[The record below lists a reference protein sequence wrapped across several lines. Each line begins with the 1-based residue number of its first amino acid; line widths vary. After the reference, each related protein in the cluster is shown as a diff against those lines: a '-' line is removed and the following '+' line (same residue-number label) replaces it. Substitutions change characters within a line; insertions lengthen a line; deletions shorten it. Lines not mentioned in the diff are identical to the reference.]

1 MSQLPFQFGVSDEDA
16 TEVVSIFKRAGA
28 NLSVRAKKMFSSE
41 TPLHVACTYGN
52 LAVVKALVEGGALTN
67 IMDDRGRLPIDN
79 AKKALGNTILSS
91 KPNPQACID
100 YLEVKAK
107 SDGVSGNN
115 ILRNS

>member
-67 IMDDRGRLPIDN
+67 IMDDNDRVRLPIDN

-107 SDGVSGNN
+107 
-115 ILRNS
+115 